1 MQISDQPFHPIVG
14 IIAVVSAWFV
24 AQATKVL
31 TDYFRSKKLK
41 VKSFLDTGGMPSSHC
56 ASVAALSTVVGLYY
70 GFISIPFLI
79 AGVFT
84 IITMFDAAG
93 VRRSA
98 GRQAQI
104 LNQMIE
110 DLAEHHEITN
120 DRVKELLGHTPI
132 QVFAG
137 AFLGIAIALIL
148 CA

>member
-1 MQISDQPFHPIVG
+1 MIISNPPFHPLKG
-14 IIAVVSAWFV
+14 IIAVVLAWFI
-24 AQATKVL
+24 AQATKVI
-31 TDYFRSKKLK
+31 TDYFRNKKLN
-41 VKSFLDTGGMPSSHC
+41 VKSFLDTGGMPSSHS
-56 ASVAALSTVVGLYY
+56 ASVASLSTVVGLYY

-84 IITMFDAAG
+84 IITLFDAAG
-93 VRRSA
+93 VRRSV
-98 GRQAQI
+98 GKQSQL

-137 AFLGIAIALIL
+137 AFLGIAIAVII
-148 CA
+148 CG